1 MKKIL
6 ILGGYGFMGKNLNEV
21 FKNSQYEIFN
31 ESRRTGCDMTNLNQL
46 VSIINKTQ
54 PDIIINAA
62 AHVGSIS
69 YVTNYA
75 GNVVRDNSLMYLN
88 LYEAVNQVNPSIK
101 IINPI
106 SNCSYPGII
115 DIQNEEDWWNGQIH
129 SSVESYGTPKKL
141 GFIIS
146 ECYKRQFGVKTV
158 NLIISNSYGPNDYLD
173 EERTH
178 AMNGIIMRM
187 IKAKNNGDSKFT
199 IWGTGSPI
207 REWIYM
213 EDAARIIKLIVD
225 EDLFDTLPNPI
236 NLGQQHG
243 VSIMD
248 TVLTVKEALDYN
260 VEIVCD
266 TTKQDGAP
274 IKVLGNKLFQQYFP
288 NFTFTTYKEGIQK
301 TIEYY
306 NNCLNKK

>member
-6 ILGGYGFMGKNLNEV
+6 ILGGYGFMGKNLNQV
-21 FKNSQYEIFN
+21 FKDTEYTIFN
-31 ESRRTGCDMTNLNQL
+31 ESRRTDCDMTNLDQL
-46 VSIINKTQ
+46 INKIQDIQ

-101 IINPI
+101 IVNPI

-129 SSVESYGTPKKL
+129 YFVESYGTPKKL
-141 GFIIS
+141 GFIVS
-146 ECYKRQFGVKTV
+146 ECYKKQFGVKTV

-178 AMNGIIMRM
+178 AMNGIVMRM
-187 IKAKNNGDSKFT
+187 IKAKNNEDSKFT

-213 EDAARIIKLIVD
+213 EDAARIIKLIID
-225 EDLFDTLPNPI
+225 EDLFDVLPNPI

-248 TVLTVKEALDYN
+248 TVLTVKEALNYN
-260 VEIVCD
+260 VEIICD

>member
-6 ILGGYGFMGKNLNEV
+6 ILGGYGFMGKNLNDV
-21 FKNSQYEIFN
+21 FENSQYEIFN
-31 ESRRTGCDMTNLNQL
+31 ESRRTGCDMTDLNQL
-46 VSIINKTQ
+46 VSTINKIQ

-75 GNVVRDNSLMYLN
+75 GDVVRDNSLMYLN
-88 LYEAVNQVNPSIK
+88 LYEAVNKVNPLIK
-101 IINPI
+101 IVNPI

-115 DIQNEEDWWNGQIH
+115 DIQNEEEWWNGQIH
-129 SSVESYGTPKKL
+129 ASVESYGTPKKL
-141 GFIIS
+141 GFIVS
-146 ECYKRQFGVKTV
+146 ECYKKQYGIKTV
-158 NLIISNSYGPNDYLD
+158 NLIIPNSYGPNDYLD

-187 IKAKNNGDSKFT
+187 IKAKNNGDSQFT

-213 EDAARIIKLIVD
+213 LDSARIIKQIID
-225 EDLFDTLPNPI
+225 ENMFDSLPNPI

-243 VSIMD
+243 VSIME
-248 TVLTVKEALDYN
+248 TVLTVKEALNYD

-288 NFTFTTYKEGIQK
+288 NFTFTTYKEGIEE
-301 TIEYY
+301 TIKYY
-306 NNCLNKK
+306 TEQLNK

>member
-6 ILGGYGFMGKNLNEV
+6 ILGGYGFMGKNLNQV
-21 FKNSQYEIFN
+21 FKDTEYTIFN
-31 ESRRTGCDMTNLNQL
+31 ESRRTDCDMTNLDQL
-46 VSIINKTQ
+46 INKIQDIQ

-88 LYEAVNQVNPSIK
+88 LYEAVNQVNPLIK
-101 IINPI
+101 IVNPI

-115 DIQNEEDWWNGQIH
+115 DVQNEEDWWNGQIH
-129 SSVESYGTPKKL
+129 YSVESYGTPKKL
-141 GFIIS
+141 GFIVS
-146 ECYKRQFGVKTV
+146 ECYKKQFGVKTV

-187 IKAKNNGDSKFT
+187 IKAKNNEDSKFT

-213 EDAARIIKLIVD
+213 EDAARIIKLIID
-225 EDLFDTLPNPI
+225 EDLFDVLPNPI

-248 TVLTVKEALDYN
+248 TVLTVKETLKYD

-288 NFTFTTYKEGIQK
+288 NFTFTTYEDGIKK